1 MVTPTLSHK
10 ILTHVIDVEEFRT
23 CASRIKTTI
32 ESLNLE
38 QTFEISLEIL
48 NMKIQQLEEKI
59 DSLLPHVRNRRGL
72 INGLGTIL
80 KSISGNLDD
89 SDGQNILAELSKS
102 QNRTDILI
110 EAQNKQ
116 TYLNRDIIIRINNI
130 TEHIT

>member
-1 MVTPTLSHK
+1 
-10 ILTHVIDVEEFRT
+10 
-23 CASRIKTTI
+23 
-32 ESLNLE
+32 
-38 QTFEISLEIL
+38 
-48 NMKIQQLEEKI
+48 MKIQQLEEKI